1 MPRCLNC
8 GRRLSQKDRY
18 CPDCGQSAST
28 SRYTMRTAF
37 TQGLASVMR
46 FDSGLP
52 HTLGQLFLRPWAV
65 IRDMVQGRWASY
77 TPAVK
82 LLVILS
88 FVYIVLGELL
98 GTKVQGTFS
107 IEGESID
114 EAGSLLVTTV
124 RLIDSS
130 VITQYLLLTVPA
142 TLFSRLVFGVMLKAR
157 YNVAEYFTATCYFAC
172 LFMSLNILALP
183 LRSLCGP
190 AVSDVCGAVVIVY
203 LSLMVLLSIRHA
215 FALSLWKAVRI
226 FIILAVAVSI
236 GAFVMAIVC
245 IGSLVALSMR
255 ISGK

>member
-1 MPRCLNC
+1 
-8 GRRLSQKDRY
+8 
-18 CPDCGQSAST
+18 
-28 SRYTMRTAF
+28 MRTAF

-65 IRDMVQGRWASY
+65 IRDMVQGRRASY

-88 FVYIVLGELL
+88 FVYIILGELL
-98 GTKVQGTFS
+98 GAKVQGTFS
-107 IEGESID
+107 VEGESI
-114 EAGSLLVTTV
+114 EAVGSLLVSSV
-124 RLIDSS
+124 RFIDGS

-142 TLFSRLVFGVMLKAR
+142 TLFSRLVFGLMLKAR

-172 LFMSLNILALP
+172 LFMALNIIALP

-190 AVSDVCGAVVIVY
+190 EVSEIAGAAIIIY
-203 LSLMVLLSIRHA
+203 LSAMVLLSIRHA

-226 FIILAVAVSI
+226 FIILAAAVTV
-236 GAFVMAIVC
+236 GALVMAIVC
-245 IGSLVALSMR
+245 IGSLVALSMK